1 MDDDLE
7 PIAAAPVEMT
17 LTLPKGNRQMRLSA
31 LAYRWLR
38 EAHGLDAE
46 AKLSITLAAIKGRE
60 GHYAIVYDADGLVV
74 DPSNYYASGVALRRL
89 LDHPKEMVRIP
100 VTGNAER
107 GRLEFD
113 LASASLPS
121 QAGGAPAAARPT
133 RSGSEPRQGA
143 ADQVAPR
150 PSPPAAQEGAGSE
163 GPAPSAAKKESKTAS
178 LRAETEKAAERRATV
193 APCPQCGAEAPQQ
206 GTLYDYNVQPPQ
218 PTALVFSCP
227 NGHRFERPASP
238 PVLTDDPSGDGMAD
252 RNATSSGPGPEG
264 VAEVSG
270 AQGGGPAGPPPHA
283 SDLSDEDVNA
293 IDAILAEDAADD
305 AENEVNPEWLAAL
318 HGETE

>member
-7 PIAAAPVEMT
+7 PIDAAPVEMT

-60 GHYAIVYDADGLVV
+60 GRYAIVYDADGLVV

-113 LASASLPS
+113 LASATIPA

-143 ADQVAPR
+143 VDQVAPR
-150 PSPPAAQEGAGSE
+150 PSPPA
-163 GPAPSAAKKESKTAS
+163 KKESKAAS

-193 APCPQCGAEAPQQ
+193 SHCPQCGDEAPQQ

-238 PVLTDDPSGDGMAD
+238 PVLTDGPSGDGMVPAD
-252 RNATSSGPGPEG
+252 GETAAAG
-264 VAEVSG
+264 AEVSG

-283 SDLSDEDVNA
+283 SELSDEDVNA
-293 IDAILAEDAADD
+293 IDAILAEDAVDD

>member
-7 PIAAAPVEMT
+7 PIDAAPVEMT

-60 GHYAIVYDADGLVV
+60 GRYAIVYDADGLVV

-113 LASASLPS
+113 LASATIPA
-121 QAGGAPAAARPT
+121 QAGGVPADPKPSQSRA
-133 RSGSEPRQGA
+133 GSEPRQGA
-143 ADQVAPR
+143 VDQVALRPSIPLASGVKAEREALSHR
-150 PSPPAAQEGAGSE
+150 PSPPL
-163 GPAPSAAKKESKTAS
+163 KKESRAAL
-178 LRAETEKAAERRATV
+178 LRAETEKAAERRATL

-227 NGHRFERPASP
+227 SGHRFERPASP
-238 PVLTDDPSGDGMAD
+238 PVLTDGPSGDGMASPD
-252 RNATSSGPGPEG
+252 TSA
-264 VAEVSG
+264 AEVPG

-293 IDAILAEDAADD
+293 IDAILAEDAVDD